1 MRQLGVL
8 LLFELAVLVA
18 MLTRA
23 DVVTKT
29 SEKTIGDT
37 ASSAATHSDVAIGR
51 FRRLDETEERALSI
65 PSSLLPQSI
74 PPTGMELIGSWFKS
88 LRPMIKSNYASFADY
103 KHGPLMVVYYLRALW
118 PQILDSVRTRYWLYR
133 RKTIEDVFTL
143 LKLDAG
149 LDKVA
154 YSREFYT
161 WVAFGDL
168 LHTHHLAD
176 KWSIARVLS
185 KTYTD
190 LELVRVVDAA
200 KTKKDRRMALR
211 LSRGQRH
218 NWEIA
223 KKSALDIYTL
233 LGLHIKK
240 ENGKLRNVF
249 NLPELYTWYIYVYT
263 KYTTDTD
270 FHVVWV
276 LSTHYSKEEL
286 RVLFHTTELQGLLR
300 KQQCVEIE
308 TAVGKYLLVIEQ
320 IKAVVQLYLSAL
332 FIAWKGS
339 RI

>member
-1 MRQLGVL
+1 MLLCDIRQLAVFGSSMRHLGVL
-8 LLFELAVLVA
+8 LLYELAVLVA

-103 KHGPLMVVYYLRALW
+103 KRGTSSVGHYLRALW

-168 LHTHHLAD
+168 LRTHHLAD

-200 KTKKDRRMALR
+200 KTNKDRGMASRIERMLIHYWHREKKRTDDDIFTSLR
-211 LSRGQRH
+211 
-218 NWEIA
+218 
-223 KKSALDIYTL
+223 
-233 LGLHIKK
+233 LHIKK
-240 ENGKLRNVF
+240 EM
-249 NLPELYTWYIYVYT
+249 E
-263 KYTTDTD
+263 
-270 FHVVWV
+270 V
-276 LSTHYSKEEL
+276 LETFSTSPSCTHGTGTSL
-286 RVLFHTTELQGLLR
+286 
-300 KQQCVEIE
+300 
-308 TAVGKYLLVIEQ
+308 
-320 IKAVVQLYLSAL
+320 
-332 FIAWKGS
+332 
-339 RI
+339 